1 MAHLAYRLAL
11 LGVLGLPLLAD
22 PVRAEA
28 GADSP
33 GPDSAAVAELTAARS
48 GSQPPPEPTRT
59 EVELTGTEEASDTQ
73 LVQADPAPSDA
84 EAMPAEASEAM
95 AAEASSDEQPK
106 QALPYAPDVKGTR
119 PRVNPELVTP
129 AATELQPSVEDL
141 PAPDSL
147 ALPTKPEQVVI
158 EELRPLSLS
167 QVENLAEVN
176 NPNLKA
182 IASQVDQAQ
191 SNLRAEIARWYPTL
205 DLQANALP
213 TYNTGRRWQ
222 NLRTR
227 SNEVSNEDQWTAA
240 LGVRAEWD
248 LINPQ
253 RNPSIAAARDT
264 FEKAKYQYVIALRE
278 LRLQSAQAYFV
289 LQQRD
294 DQVRIG
300 QQSVRASLVSLRDS
314 RARFQAGVATRL
326 EVLEAETQLARDQ
339 QLLTTALAEQSI
351 ARRALAALLDLP
363 QNVTPTAADP
373 SRVLGVWQPSLQE
386 SIVAAY
392 AFREELDQVLLDISI
407 ANSQANVA
415 LGAAQPFLSIFAGF
429 DTTFFDGDQGS
440 GDFIASSGG
449 AYDTSVGLS
458 LRWRL
463 FDGGAAAANAR
474 QNRQLAQENTFRF
487 AERRDAIRQEVE
499 QSFYNLDKNN
509 RNITTTAREVIS
521 ARESLR
527 LARLRFQA
535 GVTTQRE
542 VVDNQRDLTQAEV
555 RYADAITEYNVNLAE
570 LRRTTGLDQI
580 TTCPAQSLSPI
591 RPELAADIPVEP
603 TPLLPACQASIP
615 GPV

>member
-1 MAHLAYRLAL
+1 
-11 LGVLGLPLLAD
+11 
-22 PVRAEA
+22 
-28 GADSP
+28 
-33 GPDSAAVAELTAARS
+33 
-48 GSQPPPEPTRT
+48 
-59 EVELTGTEEASDTQ
+59 
-73 LVQADPAPSDA
+73 
-84 EAMPAEASEAM
+84 M

>member
-1 MAHLAYRLAL
+1 
-11 LGVLGLPLLAD
+11 
-22 PVRAEA
+22 VRAEV
-28 GADSP
+28 GAD
-33 GPDSAAVAELTAARS
+33 
-48 GSQPPPEPTRT
+48 QPP
-59 EVELTGTEEASDTQ
+59 A
-73 LVQADPAPSDA
+73 ASDA
-84 EAMPAEASEAM
+84 EAIPAEPPEGI
-95 AAEASSDEQPK
+95 AAEAPSDEQSK

-119 PRVNPELVTP
+119 PRVNPKLVAPT
-129 AATELQPSVEDL
+129 ATELQPSVEDL

-167 QVENLAEVN
+167 QVENLAELN

-191 SNLRAEIARWYPTL
+191 SNLRAQIALWYPNL
-205 DLQANALP
+205 NLEANALP
-213 TYNTGRRWQ
+213 TYTTGQ
-222 NLRTR
+222 ER
-227 SNEVSNEDQWTAA
+227 SNLVSGGTRVSNSDRWAAGVAITAQWA
-240 LGVRAEWD
+240 

-253 RNPSIAAARDT
+253 RNPTIAAARDQ
-264 FEKAKYQYVIALRE
+264 FERAKYQYVIALRD
-278 LRLQSAQAYFV
+278 LRLQSAQAYFA
-289 LQQRD
+289 LQERD

-339 QLLTTALAEQSI
+339 QLLTTAQAEQSI

-415 LGAAQPFLSIFAGF
+415 LGETQPFLNIFAGF
-429 DTTFFDGDQGS
+429 QSDWLNGNSGFGDFRIGSSSSYDTT
-440 GDFIASSGG
+440 
-449 AYDTSVGLS
+449 VGLNLS
-458 LRWRL
+458 WRL
-463 FDGGAAAANAR
+463 FDGGAAAAQAR

-499 QSFYNLDKNN
+499 ESFYNLDKNN

-555 RYADAITEYNVNLAE
+555 RYAQAITEYNVNLAE
-570 LRRTTGLDQI
+570 LRRRTGLDQI

-591 RPELAADIPVEP
+591 KPEAAADIPVEP